1 MLVGPP
7 DSVKLCLMV
16 SPLSLR
22 PYSGWLGSPM
32 EGRGPEKGQMGP
44 EKGQMGPEKGRM
56 GRSQPAGLST
66 PAPPTGAS

>member
-1 MLVGPP
+1 MLAGPP

-44 EKGQMGPEKGRM
+44 EKGRM